1 MNIKLLIAFLVLPF
15 CGKGQIIIK
24 DSIGVD
30 RMPNPYS
37 LQLMTAPQV
46 NDTVKC
52 IMLVCDT
59 VDISNGSSTV
69 FFIYRNT
76 ITGTEIGREQDHIPY
91 VFWKVGYACTTDSPY
106 YKYLDE
112 NKKPLPKNIIVWMS
126 KNTEP

>member
-1 MNIKLLIAFLVLPF
+1 MNLKLLIAFLVLPF
-15 CGKGQIIIK
+15 CGKAQISK
-24 DSIGVD
+24 LADTSS
-30 RMPNPYS
+30 YHSS
-37 LQLMTAPQV
+37 LKLITRQQV

-126 KNTEP
+126 KKY